1 MNLLDQLNAP
11 QKKAAEHQDGPL
23 LILAGAGSGKTRV
36 ITYRIA
42 WLILEAGVYP
52 EQILAVTFT
61 NKASG
66 EMRERVD
73 EILDAH
79 GAAADA
85 AAVTISTFHS
95 FCARLLRR
103 HADRLGLDWN
113 FNIYDSDDQLK
124 LVKQVMDRLARPKD
138 RSESRRLRSYI
149 NRMKNQGWTP
159 TLAHENAHN
168 AIDEEDATFYET
180 YQETIREGNCA
191 DFGDLILGVLEVF
204 RDDPRLADSYSR
216 HWRYLM
222 VDEFQDTN
230 PAQFE
235 LLKHLTRCHSNLA
248 VVGDDDQAI
257 YRWRGATVA
266 NILGFEKDYEEA
278 EVVKLE
284 QNYRSTSVILE
295 AANDVIQHNPTRRDK
310 RLWTEREGGDKIGV
324 FTGSDD
330 REEASFVARRVHE
343 LAKAGADWGGFAV
356 FYRTNAQSRQ
366 FEEHLKNWGVPY
378 QIVGGISFYERAE
391 IKDVL
396 GYLKVALNPDNEVDF
411 LRIVNTPSRGIG
423 KVTIAKL
430 QRVARVPGVGTMY
443 RALRYAA
450 GRTEPSAVGDVPVEP
465 DVRHAGDDEALAELD
480 SLRGVSSSGVEDLC
494 ELVVALR
501 DQIASDEGLAQVA
514 DFLMG
519 QINYDSYLESKDAER
534 ADDRKRNV
542 TELLSAMEEFEED
555 FDERSSGLAEDSN
568 ELPEGSEQL
577 DESRLST
584 LLSAFLDRSAL
595 VHSTDHMD
603 DKGAVTL
610 MTVHGAKGLEF
621 DTVFLSGMED
631 EIFPSIRDQFDTEEL
646 HEERRLAYVAITRAR
661 HKLIIT
667 NARRRRIYGQTRHT
681 EPSRFLL
688 DIDPDR
694 VEIEPESS
702 SQRINYGS
710 RSRRR
715 SVGGD
720 SDGYENFRQA
730 TEDDYFG
737 SGVDDNLWEFDQS
750 APMYKNQVSNA
761 VQKTLD
767 DQAQDGDFDASFSQL
782 NPWDDDFSGDDEWS
796 EESISQPD
804 VVDGLQGCTI
814 SHSRFGIGEVV
825 GVSGNGDKA
834 VLTIDFPGKGN
845 KTIIRKFVKVLG

>member
-1 MNLLDQLNAP
+1 MNLLDHLNSP
-11 QKKAAEHQDGPL
+11 QKQAAEHKDGPL

-73 EILDAH
+73 AILDAH

-124 LVKQVMDRLARPKD
+124 LVKQVMEQLDRPKD
-138 RSESRRLRSYI
+138 RSESRRLRSFI

-159 TLAHENAHN
+159 ELAHENAFN
-168 AIDEEDATFYET
+168 GMDEEDATFYEA
-180 YQETIREGNCA
+180 YQESIREANCA
-191 DFGDLILGVLEVF
+191 DFGDLILGVLEIF

-266 NILGFEKDYEEA
+266 NILGFENDYEQA
-278 EVVKLE
+278 EVIKLE
-284 QNYRSTSVILE
+284 QNYRSTSVILD

-310 RLWTEREGGDKIGV
+310 RLWTEREGGDKIGL

-330 REEASFVARRVHE
+330 REEASFVARKVHE
-343 LAKAGADWGGFAV
+343 LAKAGADWGDFAV

-366 FEEHLKNWGVPY
+366 FEEQLKNWGTPY

-396 GYLKVALNPDNEVDF
+396 GYLKVALNPENEVDF
-411 LRIVNTPSRGIG
+411 LRIINTPSRGIG
-423 KVTIAKL
+423 GVTIEKL
-430 QRVARVPGVGTMY
+430 QRAARVPGVGTLY

-450 GRTEPSAVGDVPVEP
+450 GRTEPSAVGDTPVEP
-465 DVRHAGDDEALAELD
+465 DVRHAGDQEALAQLD
-480 SLRGVSSSGVEDLC
+480 SLRGVSSSGVEEVC
-494 ELVVALR
+494 ELVVSLR
-501 DQIASDEGLAQVA
+501 DQVASDEGLAQVA
-514 DFLMG
+514 RFLLD
-519 QINYDSYLESKDAER
+519 QINYMSYLANDDAER
-534 ADDRKRNV
+534 ADDRQRNV
-542 TELLSAMEEFEED
+542 AELLGAMEEFEED
-555 FDERSSGLAEDSN
+555 FDERQLGVAEDTS
-568 ELPEGSEQL
+568 ELPEGTDQIAQ
-577 DESRLST
+577 SRLSK
-584 LLSAFLDRSAL
+584 LLGAFLDRSAL

-603 DKGAVTL
+603 EKGAVTL

-631 EIFPSIRDQFDTEEL
+631 EIFPSIRDQFDVEEL

-661 HKLIIT
+661 HKLYIT
-667 NARRRRIYGQTRHT
+667 NAKRRRIYGQTRQT

-688 DIDPDR
+688 DIDPER
-694 VEIEPESS
+694 IEIDPQSS
-702 SQRINYGS
+702 SQRISYGS

-715 SVGGD
+715 SSG
-720 SDGYENFRQA
+720 DGYENFRQA
-730 TEDDYFG
+730 TEAAYFG
-737 SGVDDNLWEFDQS
+737 SGVDEDEWEFDQS
-750 APMYKNQVSNA
+750 APMYKNQVSEA
-761 VQKTLD
+761 VQQTLD
-767 DQAQDGDFDASFSQL
+767 AQPEEGDFDASFSQV
-782 NPWDDDFSGDDEWS
+782 NPWDDDFSGADEWS
-796 EESISQPD
+796 DEPEPQPKAG
-804 VVDGLQGCTI
+804 DGLTGSTI
-814 SHSRFGIGEVV
+814 SHSRFGIGKVV

-834 VLTIDFPGKGN
+834 VLTINFPGKGK
-845 KTIIRKFVKVLG
+845 KTIIRRFVKVLG